1 VPTKT
6 TGDGILK
13 ASHKSEGRNATLRWS
28 QNSQKRDSYVAAIS
42 SSEINLDNISK
53 SGKPSAMEEILLQ
66 NRSKE
71 STRSVNANEISTKK
85 IDYVLVY
92 SEPESGKE
100 NDEEEKEKAEIRE
113 KYEENL
119 KKQGLMVEHVTS
131 DEQVCK
137 PAVNLSI
144 LFS

>member
-1 VPTKT
+1 MIKAHVLT
-6 TGDGILK
+6 TLP
-13 ASHKSEGRNATLRWS
+13 ACFTL
-28 QNSQKRDSYVAAIS
+28 DDAIG
-42 SSEINLDNISK
+42 EYISNHCRVIEFCI
-53 SGKPSAMEEILLQ
+53 SLLQ
-66 NRSKE
+66 
-71 STRSVNANEISTKK
+71 K

-100 NDEEEKEKAEIRE
+100 NDEKEKEKAEIRE

>member
-1 VPTKT
+1 MIFAMTRKTKYT
-6 TGDGILK
+6 
-13 ASHKSEGRNATLRWS
+13 
-28 QNSQKRDSYVAAIS
+28 QNWKKYRPSRKLYIARSKRTFSSRCLHVSSRCHRRIYNNYCRLIESRIS
-42 SSEINLDNISK
+42 
-53 SGKPSAMEEILLQ
+53 LLQ
-66 NRSKE
+66 
-71 STRSVNANEISTKK
+71 K

-119 KKQGLMVEHVTS
+119 KKQGLIVEHVTS

-137 PAVNLSI
+137 PGVNLSI
-144 LFS
+144 LFT

>member
-1 VPTKT
+1 MSSL
-6 TGDGILK
+6 D
-13 ASHKSEGRNATLRWS
+13 
-28 QNSQKRDSYVAAIS
+28 AIG
-42 SSEINLDNISK
+42 EDINNHCRLIESRIS
-53 SGKPSAMEEILLQ
+53 LLQ
-66 NRSKE
+66 
-71 STRSVNANEISTKK
+71 K

-113 KYEENL
+113 TYEENL
-119 KKQGLMVEHVTS
+119 KKQGLTIEHVTS
-131 DEQVCK
+131 TEQVCK

>member
-1 VPTKT
+1 MIKAHVLT
-6 TGDGILK
+6 TLP
-13 ASHKSEGRNATLRWS
+13 ACFTL
-28 QNSQKRDSYVAAIS
+28 DDAIGEYVSNHCRLIEFCIS
-42 SSEINLDNISK
+42 
-53 SGKPSAMEEILLQ
+53 LLQ
-66 NRSKE
+66 
-71 STRSVNANEISTKK
+71 K